1 MQKEIK
7 EFLDMLGA
15 EKGCSKNTI
24 LAYGSDLVHFETFLK
39 KELGK
44 TNLLLVKKDDIKYY
58 LSYLRENN
66 ITAKTQSRK
75 LTAINGFYLFCLSEN
90 LITTNP
96 ASNIHTPKKQKSLPK
111 YLSQDEIE
119 KLITYAH
126 KNNKDK
132 GIRLDFLVELL
143 YATGLRV
150 SELVS
155 LPYKAFIKNEYIQVM
170 GKGAKERLIPINHRV
185 IEKKERYEKIRKN
198 FINKTQTDSKYLFP
212 SKSNKGHLTRFAFY
226 KELKDLALKS
236 GIINQVSPHVFR
248 HSFASHLLEGGAD
261 LRSVQTMLGHTDIST
276 TQIYTHIMKDKL
288 KKAVIE
294 NHPLSKIKKN

>member
-1 MQKEIK
+1 
-7 EFLDMLGA
+7 
-15 EKGCSKNTI
+15 
-24 LAYGSDLVHFETFLK
+24 
-39 KELGK
+39 
-44 TNLLLVKKDDIKYY
+44 
-58 LSYLRENN
+58 
-66 ITAKTQSRK
+66 
-75 LTAINGFYLFCLSEN
+75 
-90 LITTNP
+90 
-96 ASNIHTPKKQKSLPK
+96 
-111 YLSQDEIE
+111 
-119 KLITYAH
+119 
-126 KNNKDK
+126 
-132 GIRLDFLVELL
+132 
-143 YATGLRV
+143 
-150 SELVS
+150 
-155 LPYKAFIKNEYIQVM
+155 M